1 MSDAGLNILV
11 YIQVSLEAPGSFLKV
26 SKGYELAEAGLNIL
40 AYIQVSL
47 QTSGS
52 FLKAGK
58 GWQRLKHG

>member
-1 MSDAGLNILV
+1 MT
-11 YIQVSLEAPGSFLKV
+11 
-26 SKGYELAEAGLNIL
+26 EAGLNIL